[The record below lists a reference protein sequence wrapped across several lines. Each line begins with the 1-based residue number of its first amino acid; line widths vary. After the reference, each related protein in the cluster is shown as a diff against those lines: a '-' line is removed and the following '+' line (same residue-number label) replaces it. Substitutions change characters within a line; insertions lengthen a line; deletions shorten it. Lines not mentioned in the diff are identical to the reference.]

1 MTKRIRIGGAS
12 GYWGDSYEAP
22 KQLIEKG
29 AVDYLVFDFLAEV
42 TMSILAKARARS
54 DQAGYATDFVTMLT
68 PLLPQIAERGIKV
81 VANAGG
87 VNLEACRLA
96 LTKACEAQGVRLSIG
111 TVDGDN
117 LTARADEIRALGV
130 REITSAAPLPDDVM
144 SINAYLGGFPIAA
157 ALAAG
162 ADIVITGR
170 CVDSA
175 VVLGPLIHEFGWR
188 ATDYDKLAQGSLAGH
203 LLECGTQATGGN
215 FTDWRDVAGDWHDM
229 GYPIAV
235 VSPDGTFDLTKP
247 DATGGLVSPLSVG
260 EQMLYEI
267 GDPASYLLPDVAC
280 DFRAVTITQNG
291 ENNVAVAGAIGRAP
305 GTDYKVSATYQ
316 DGFKCS
322 ATMVIAGRDVVA
334 KSEAMQEALLKRMA
348 GLFAQRGYGDFDQV
362 DGQVVGA
369 ECLYGAN
376 AQPSAVQN
384 REVIYRLALRHAQKE
399 ALALFAKE
407 YIGTALGMVTGRCGV
422 ESGLPKVSPLVGLY
436 SFMLAKDQVTI
447 SVAVDGREIDFAP
460 LPGSNAELGAE
471 LEAPMADIE
480 TNDGASAAEQVVV
493 SLIDLA
499 VARSGDKGN
508 SANIGIIVRDAAYL
522 PAIRR
527 SLTAAAVGKYFDHF
541 VEGEVERFDVPGIH
555 GLNFLMHDAL
565 GGGGMASTRLDV
577 QAKTY
582 AQLILDFPVSISAEL
597 AAELKA

>member
-1 MTKRIRIGGAS
+1 MTKSIRIGGAS
-12 GYWGDSYEAP
+12 GYWGDSHEAP

-29 AVDYLVFDFLAEV
+29 EIDYLVFDFLAEV

-54 DQAGYATDFVTMLT
+54 DQAGYAIDFVTMLT

-96 LTKACEAQGVRLSIG
+96 LAKACQEQGVSLRIG

-117 LTARADEIRALGV
+117 LTARADEIRTHGV
-130 REITSAAPLPDDVM
+130 REITSAAPLPDDIM

-157 ALAAG
+157 ALQAG

-175 VVLGPLIHEFGWR
+175 VVLGPLIYEFGWQ

-203 LLECGTQATGGN
+203 LLECGAQATGGN
-215 FTDWRDVAGDWHDM
+215 FTDWQDVAGDWHDM

-235 VSPDGTFDLTKP
+235 AFADGNFDITKP
-247 DATGGLVSPLSVG
+247 DGTGGLVSPLTVG

-280 DFRAVTITQNG
+280 DFRAVTIEQNSD
-291 ENNVAVAGAIGRAP
+291 NNVAVAGAKGRAP

-334 KSEAMQEALLKRMA
+334 KSKAVQTALLKRMA
-348 GLFAQRGYGDFDQV
+348 GLFAQHGYADFDQI
-362 DGQVVGA
+362 DGQIVGA
-369 ECLYGAN
+369 ESLYGAN
-376 AQPSAVQN
+376 AQPSAGQS
-384 REVIYRLALRHAQKE
+384 REVIYRLAVRHGQKE
-399 ALALFAKE
+399 ALTLFTKE
-407 YIGTALGMVTGRCGV
+407 FIGTVLCMVTGRCGI
-422 ESGLPKVSPLVGLY
+422 ESGLPRVSPMVGLY

-447 SVAVDGREIDFAP
+447 SVAVDGRSVD
-460 LPGSNAELGAE
+460 LPALAGSNAELQAPSADPESSDESSAE
-471 LEAPMADIE
+471 
-480 TNDGASAAEQVVV
+480 GGEQVVV
-493 SLIDLA
+493 ALIDLA
-499 VARSGDKGN
+499 VARSGDKGD
-508 SANIGIIVRDAAYL
+508 SANIGIIARDTAYL

-527 SLTAAAVGKYFDHF
+527 SLTSAAVRQYFAHF
-541 VEGEVERFDVPGIH
+541 ANGEVERFDVPGIH

-582 AQLILDFPVSISAEL
+582 AQLILDFPVSISANL
-597 AAELKA
+597 VAK

>member
-1 MTKRIRIGGAS
+1 MTKSFRIGGAS
-12 GYWGDSYEAP
+12 GYWGDSHEAP

-54 DQAGYATDFVTMLT
+54 DQAGYATDFVTMLS

-96 LTKACEAQGVRLSIG
+96 LTKACQEQGVNLRIG

-117 LTARADEIRALGV
+117 LTARADEIRSLGV
-130 REITSAAPLPDDVM
+130 REITSAAPLPDDIM

-157 ALAAG
+157 ALQAG

-175 VVLGPLIHEFGWR
+175 VVLGPLIHEFGWQ

-235 VSPDGTFDLTKP
+235 VTSDGTFDLTKP

-280 DFRAVTITQNG
+280 DFRAVTIRQNG
-291 ENNVAVAGAIGRAP
+291 QNNVAVAGARGRAP

-334 KSEAMQEALLKRMA
+334 KSEAVQAALLKRLGA
-348 GLFAQRGYGDFDQV
+348 LFAERGYADFDQI
-362 DGQVVGA
+362 DGQIVGA
-369 ECLYGAN
+369 ESLYGAN
-376 AQPSAVQN
+376 AQPSASQS
-384 REVIYRLALRHAQKE
+384 REVIYRLAVRHGRKE

-407 YIGTALGMVTGRCGV
+407 YIGTALSMVTGRCGV

-447 SVAVDGREIDFAP
+447 SVAVDGREIAFAP
-460 LPGSNAELGAE
+460 LPGSNAELQAPSPSAE
-471 LEAPMADIE
+471 PESGDE
-480 TNDGASAAEQVVV
+480 GSEQVIVA
-493 SLIDLA
+493 LIDLA

-508 SANIGIIVRDAAYL
+508 SANIGIIARDAVYL
-522 PAIRR
+522 AAIRR
-527 SLTAAAVGKYFDHF
+527 SLTAAAVRDYFAHF
-541 VEGEVERFDVPGIH
+541 VDGEVERFDLPGIH